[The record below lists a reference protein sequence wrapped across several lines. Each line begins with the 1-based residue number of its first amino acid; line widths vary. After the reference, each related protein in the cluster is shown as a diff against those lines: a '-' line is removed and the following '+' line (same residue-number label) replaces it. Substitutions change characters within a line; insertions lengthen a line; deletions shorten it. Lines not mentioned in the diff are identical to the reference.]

1 MLKLKKRTLTLQK
14 YGISSKRY
22 KELCGFCEQY
32 PEWKEELL
40 NLEPSAKS
48 QKIDGMPYS
57 QTNNTC
63 DETSELAIK
72 RMAISKKIKLVED
85 TAKEASP
92 EMWEYIIKS
101 ACYEQPFWYLRDISR
116 IPMSQAS
123 FLDRRRYFFYL
134 LSNKR

>member
-1 MLKLKKRTLTLQK
+1 MKKRTLTLQK

-40 NLEPSAKS
+40 ELEPLPKS
-48 QKIDGMPYS
+48 QRVDGMPFS
-57 QTNNTC
+57 QTNNTS
-63 DETSELAIK
+63 DETCDLAIK
-72 RMAISKKIKLVED
+72 RAMMSKKIKLIED

-92 EMWEYIIKS
+92 DMWEYIIKS
-101 ACYEQPFWYLRDISR
+101 ACYEQPFWYLRDISK
-116 IPMSQAS
+116 IPMSEAS

-134 LSNKR
+134 LSKKR

>member
-1 MLKLKKRTLTLQK
+1 MKKRTLTLQK
-14 YGISSKRY
+14 YGISAKRY

-40 NLEPSAKS
+40 TLEPSAKA

-57 QTNNTC
+57 RTNKTN
-63 DETSELAIK
+63 DETSDLAIK
-72 RMAISKKIKLVED
+72 RMAVSKKIQLVEE

-101 ACYEQPFWYLRDISR
+101 ACYEQPFWYLRDIAK

-134 LSNKR
+134 LSKKR

>member
-1 MLKLKKRTLTLQK
+1 MKKRTMSLQK

-40 NLEPSAKS
+40 ALEPSAKS
-48 QKIDGMPYS
+48 HRIDGTPYS
-57 QTNNTC
+57 QTNNTS
-63 DETSELAIK
+63 DETSDLAIK
-72 RMAISKKIKLVED
+72 RMAISKKIQLIEE
-85 TAKEASP
+85 TAKEAYP

-116 IPMSQAS
+116 IPISQSA
-123 FLDRRRYFFYL
+123 FLERRRYFFYL
-134 LSNKR
+134 LSKKR

>member
-1 MLKLKKRTLTLQK
+1 MKKRALTLQK

-40 NLEPSAKS
+40 ELEPSVKS
-48 QKIDGMPYS
+48 QRIDGMPYS
-57 QTNNTC
+57 QTNNIS
-63 DETSELAIK
+63 DETADLAIK
-72 RMAISKKIKLVED
+72 RTALLNKIELVEE

-101 ACYEQPFWYLRDISR
+101 ACYEQPFWYLRDIAR
-116 IPMSQAS
+116 IPMSQAA

-134 LSNKR
+134 LSRKR

>member
-92 EMWEYIIKS
+92 EMWEYIIK
-101 ACYEQPFWYLRDISR
+101 
-116 IPMSQAS
+116 
-123 FLDRRRYFFYL
+123 
-134 LSNKR
+134 